1 MYTPSL
7 WCNPNP
13 EKVERREE
21 VSWFFFPKDGAA
33 DDLPVGLGAL
43 ATITQ
48 PAVPSGQYPS
58 DGILARAPEAGSNRP

>member
-21 VSWFFFPKDGAA
+21 VSWFFFSKDGAA
-33 DDLPVGLGAL
+33 ANLPVGSGAL
-43 ATITQ
+43 AAITRL
-48 PAVPSGQYPS
+48 AVPSGQYPS